1 MDFNTTGAMRSPF
14 SPRVRQ
20 SISGRRPGGLSSL
33 KKSQS
38 KFMQSQSEQT
48 GDVIYKSPSMTL
60 ETYGAPMP
68 VMVTEA
74 LAFAS
79 GDISVRLSTCGWCWV
94 VSGRRILAWEQSP
107 IDTDED
113 PANVTGIS
121 AARELTLPQTDL
133 AHKADLVVLFYGND
147 SQMPS
152 CIGVSPEGVIRYWP
166 SVGQEEVYVDV
177 TCELAGQECEKLGD
191 YTSSGLILATTTC
204 TVVLLTPTVLD
215 GRATVTCCTLRP
227 PSGWLGGI
235 GRRVSLLFFGS
246 MPAHTD
252 TRLVGAVWAGDC
264 VWLVARGP
272 ALQVWR
278 PPALLH
284 HHSLRGPLALA
295 ARPHLQPHGDLNSLE
310 IMALDVQASGN
321 DGFLLLIAAVNVTR
335 SPEMR
340 YAIAH
345 INVEDPS
352 SPRVSSFVPVRNFPQ
367 EADEPPRLLPFGNK
381 ALLYTSKYI
390 ALISLAATT
399 DAEVVEAASGDRVL
413 SAARSPHGPAL
424 FTAAHG
430 LLALRLHSH
439 AASVYTRTH
448 APARTRAV
456 HRRARPARTASALA
470 RRVSIHTPPH
480 GPALFTAAHGLLA
493 LRLHSHAAS
502 VYTRPRTDPRCSP
515 PRTACS
521 HCVCTRTPRQ
531 YTHAPA
537 RTRAVH
543 RRARPARTASALA
556 RRVSIHTPP
565 HGPALF
571 TAAHGLLALRLH
583 SHAAA
588 ACDSPIGSSS
598 QADMYEGNLSLY
610 EIDPCEM
617 SAVVT
622 DACGKLKTAFL
633 FHLRRDSTS
642 CRELLDELFPP
653 PGQHAPQ
660 EPDVDAP
667 LDRTVLAV
675 ATETLDDMPAG
686 DPRWKRSSGQPT
698 HVPLGSST
706 ALQIEAQ
713 LLDKQRALALF
724 FDFLRATGLWQRL
737 GLVTVEDEGVASTT
751 SALCQA
757 WERVRGAAAL
767 RRLQRGTHAA
777 FIDSIICEAV
787 RGWQHREEESVHAAL
802 SSGALSPTD
811 ACYRRVSR
819 LPAVL
824 LMLTRPVPS
833 DRPAALAVLSGVLSE
848 MLKARKSWQNV
859 SPPPLGSSALLT
871 PALHLIRKSLTEF
884 ENKGGDATL
893 RAQVCEAAAGLADV
907 LLAGA
912 QASPAYP
919 ALRTDLIR
927 PFVEQGEPERAAA
940 LAEKYQEFSVLVEL
954 CVSGGDTARLC
965 DYVDRYSD
973 RGMAEVAYEWMSR
986 KGGAAAAALVRGA
999 GGGARLTAWLRRERP
1014 DLLSLHQLHRG
1025 DHAAA
1030 AHTFSSLAH
1039 AETDNLERMTTLASL
1054 SKLCMLVSDAPEEAP
1069 AWDAVQRRLALAE
1082 QHRALPSDVMP
1093 SDVTPQRVMQ
1103 PHELVEV
1110 YLKSE
1115 NKSLTEYDYK
1125 KALDLT
1131 EGVEDPEQ
1139 RQRLRLRVW
1148 CASVLRDDWAAC
1160 KPDDPAAEL
1169 MQRTF
1174 FKLIDLV
1181 NVMGDDLDVLLPE
1194 LPELLSAPELA
1205 ALAADSKFHYL
1216 LKYGYEC
1223 LHQRTA
1229 DQSPDDSA

>member
-1 MDFNTTGAMRSPF
+1 
-14 SPRVRQ
+14 
-20 SISGRRPGGLSSL
+20 
-33 KKSQS
+33 
-38 KFMQSQSEQT
+38 
-48 GDVIYKSPSMTL
+48 
-60 ETYGAPMP
+60 
-68 VMVTEA
+68 
-74 LAFAS
+74 
-79 GDISVRLSTCGWCWV
+79 
-94 VSGRRILAWEQSP
+94 
-107 IDTDED
+107 
-113 PANVTGIS
+113 
-121 AARELTLPQTDL
+121 
-133 AHKADLVVLFYGND
+133 
-147 SQMPS
+147 
-152 CIGVSPEGVIRYWP
+152 
-166 SVGQEEVYVDV
+166 
-177 TCELAGQECEKLGD
+177 
-191 YTSSGLILATTTC
+191 
-204 TVVLLTPTVLD
+204 
-215 GRATVTCCTLRP
+215 
-227 PSGWLGGI
+227 
-235 GRRVSLLFFGS
+235 
-246 MPAHTD
+246 
-252 TRLVGAVWAGDC
+252 
-264 VWLVARGP
+264 
-272 ALQVWR
+272 
-278 PPALLH
+278 
-284 HHSLRGPLALA
+284 
-295 ARPHLQPHGDLNSLE
+295 
-310 IMALDVQASGN
+310 
-321 DGFLLLIAAVNVTR
+321 
-335 SPEMR
+335 
-340 YAIAH
+340 
-345 INVEDPS
+345 
-352 SPRVSSFVPVRNFPQ
+352 
-367 EADEPPRLLPFGNK
+367 
-381 ALLYTSKYI
+381 
-390 ALISLAATT
+390 
-399 DAEVVEAASGDRVL
+399 
-413 SAARSPHGPAL
+413 
-424 FTAAHG
+424 
-430 LLALRLHSH
+430 
-439 AASVYTRTH
+439 
-448 APARTRAV
+448 
-456 HRRARPARTASALA
+456 
-470 RRVSIHTPPH
+470 
-480 GPALFTAAHGLLA
+480 
-493 LRLHSHAAS
+493 
-502 VYTRPRTDPRCSP
+502 
-515 PRTACS
+515 
-521 HCVCTRTPRQ
+521 
-531 YTHAPA
+531 
-537 RTRAVH
+537 
-543 RRARPARTASALA
+543 
-556 RRVSIHTPP
+556 
-565 HGPALF
+565 
-571 TAAHGLLALRLH
+571 
-583 SHAAA
+583 
-588 ACDSPIGSSS
+588 
-598 QADMYEGNLSLY
+598 MYEGNLSLY

-633 FHLRRDSTS
+633 FHLRRDFTS

-660 EPDVDAP
+660 ELDVDAP

-686 DPRWKRSSGQPT
+686 DPSHKMSVEWSGRANAARARRWKRSSGQPT
-698 HVPLGSST
+698 HIPLGSST

-1030 AHTFSSLAH
+1030 AQTFSSLAH
-1039 AETDNLERMTTLASL
+1039 AETDNLERMTYGNELRTPVWGCVQTLASL

-1082 QHRALPSDVMP
+1082 QHRALPRDVMP

-1103 PHELVEV
+1103 PHELVE
-1110 YLKSE
+1110 
-1115 NKSLTEYDYK
+1115 
-1125 KALDLT
+1125 
-1131 EGVEDPEQ
+1131 
-1139 RQRLRLRVW
+1139 VW

>member
-48 GDVIYKSPSMTL
+48 GDVIYKTPSMTL

-272 ALQVWR
+272 TLQVWR

-439 AASVYTRTH
+439 AA
-448 APARTRAV
+448 
-456 HRRARPARTASALA
+456 
-470 RRVSIHTPPH
+470 
-480 GPALFTAAHGLLA
+480 
-493 LRLHSHAAS
+493 
-502 VYTRPRTDPRCSP
+502 
-515 PRTACS
+515 
-521 HCVCTRTPRQ
+521 
-531 YTHAPA
+531 
-537 RTRAVH
+537 
-543 RRARPARTASALA
+543 
-556 RRVSIHTPP
+556 
-565 HGPALF
+565 
-571 TAAHGLLALRLH
+571 
-583 SHAAA
+583 A

-633 FHLRRDSTS
+633 FHLRRDFTS

-660 EPDVDAP
+660 ELDVDAP

-698 HVPLGSST
+698 HIPLGSST

-1030 AHTFSSLAH
+1030 AQTFSSLAH

-1082 QHRALPSDVMP
+1082 QHRALPRDVMP

-1110 YLKSE
+1110 YLKAE